1 MSKIHPTESSCAV
14 QKQVLESNKP
24 LVLTVWKK
32 SSMAFQGTDGFSVF
46 DKDGRLAFRVD
57 NYTRKTGGL
66 VLMDGVGRALLT
78 LKPQI
83 LSMHEQWNGFE
94 GDGYSIKTNKTQLF
108 SMKKKSF
115 LPTSDEI
122 EVFMGSRRNRTS
134 SPSPDFRIDGCFRR
148 RHCKIW
154 GRNGEV
160 VAEICRKKVNTTILL
175 SEDVFSLIVRPGFS
189 SELIMAFIVVM
200 DRICRKPVAPI
211 LCS

>member
-1 MSKIHPTESSCAV
+1 MSKIHPTENSCAV
-14 QKQVLESNKP
+14 KSQVLESNKP

-66 VLMDGVGRALLT
+66 VLMDGGGRALLT
-78 LKPQI
+78 LKPRM
-83 LSMHEQWNGFE
+83 LSMHDQWNGFE
-94 GDGYSIKTNKTQLF
+94 GDGYSKTCTKTPLF
-108 SMKKKSF
+108 SMNKKSI
-115 LPTSDEI
+115 LQTSDEI
-122 EVFMGSRRNRTS
+122 EVFMGSCRNRTS
-134 SPSPDFRIDGCFRR
+134 SPDFRIDGCFRR
-148 RHCKIW
+148 RHCKIRE
-154 GRNGEV
+154 GNGKV

-200 DRICRKPVAPI
+200 DRICRKPVTPI
-211 LCS
+211 MCS